1 MTKSKI
7 AFSIIAF
14 FSVCLLSLT
23 NGFTQTS
30 PTGKQIEPSYEV
42 ILQTLVAS
50 NSANNK
56 SDIPQMLIGAVK
68 RLKANYPYSN
78 YRLGET
84 FYQRVANTGALELRS
99 VSNEIIPDQERSY
112 SIFSEWT
119 LNNLQNLPDAKGQNS
134 IQFQSFR
141 FGQRIPI
148 ITSSIK
154 DANGK
159 INSVVNYEQVGLTI
173 QKLSLA
179 ENVPTVI
186 ASLST
191 WKPNELM
198 FLVLTVKSA
207 EQK

>member
-198 FLVLTVKSA
+198 FLVLTIKSA
-207 EQK
+207 EY

>member
-7 AFSIIAF
+7 AFSIAAF

-23 NGFTQTS
+23 NGFAQTS

-42 ILQTLVAS
+42 VLQTLVAS
-50 NSANNK
+50 NNANNK
-56 SDIPQMLIGAVK
+56 PDIPQTLAGAVK
-68 RLKANYPYSN
+68 KLKANYPYSS
-78 YRLGET
+78 YRLT
-84 FYQRVANTGALELRS
+84 STYLQRVANTGTIELKS
-99 VSNEIIPDQERSY
+99 VSNQAIPNQERNF

-119 LNNLQNLPDAKGQNS
+119 LNNLQTLPDAKGQNS

-148 ITSSIK
+148 ITSSVR
-154 DANGK
+154 DESGK
-159 INSVVNYEQVGLTI
+159 TNSVVNYEQVGLTI
-173 QKLSLA
+173 QRCSLA

-186 ASLST
+186 GSLST
-191 WKPNELM
+191 LSPDELM

-207 EQK
+207 E

>member
-50 NSANNK
+50 NNANNK

-148 ITSSIK
+148 ITSSI
-154 DANGK
+154 
-159 INSVVNYEQVGLTI
+159 ISVQL
-173 QKLSLA
+173 
-179 ENVPTVI
+179 
-186 ASLST
+186 
-191 WKPNELM
+191 
-198 FLVLTVKSA
+198 
-207 EQK
+207 

>member
-50 NSANNK
+50 NNANNK

-207 EQK
+207 E

>member
-198 FLVLTVKSA
+198 FLVLTIKSA
-207 EQK
+207 E

>member
-7 AFSIIAF
+7 AFSIAAF

-23 NGFTQTS
+23 NGFAQTS

-42 ILQTLVAS
+42 VLQTLVAS

-56 SDIPQMLIGAVK
+56 SDIPQTLVGAVK
-68 RLKANYPYSN
+68 KLKANYSYSN
-78 YRLGET
+78 YRLT
-84 FYQRVANTGALELRS
+84 STYLQRVANTGAIQLKS
-99 VSNEIIPDQERSY
+99 VSNETISSQERNF

-119 LNNLQNLPDAKGQNS
+119 LNNLQTLPDAKGQNS
-134 IQFQSFR
+134 IQFQDFR

-148 ITSSIK
+148 ITSSVR
-154 DANGK
+154 DESGK
-159 INSVVNYEQVGLTI
+159 TNSVVNYEQVGLTI
-173 QKLSLA
+173 QRCSLA

-186 ASLST
+186 GSLST
-191 WKPNELM
+191 LNPDELM

-207 EQK
+207 E

>member
-50 NSANNK
+50 NNANNK

-84 FYQRVANTGALELRS
+84 FYQRIANTGAIELRN

-148 ITSSIK
+148 ITSSVK
-154 DANGK
+154 DADGK

-207 EQK
+207 E

>member
-207 EQK
+207 E

>member
-7 AFSIIAF
+7 AFSIAAF
-14 FSVCLLSLT
+14 FSVGLLSLT
-23 NGFTQTS
+23 NCFAQTPS
-30 PTGKQIEPSYEV
+30 TKNQIETSYEV
-42 ILQTLVAS
+42 VLQTLIAS
-50 NSANNK
+50 NATNNK
-56 SDIPQMLIGAVK
+56 SDIPQMFVGAVK
-68 RLKANYPYSN
+68 KLKANYPYSN
-78 YRLGET
+78 YRLGAT
-84 FYQRVANTGALELRS
+84 FYQRVANTGAIELRS

-119 LNNLQNLPDAKGQNS
+119 LNNLQNLPDAKGQNL

-148 ITSSIK
+148 ITSSVK

-159 INSVVNYEQVGLTI
+159 INSVVNYEQVGVTI

-198 FLVLTVKSA
+198 FLVLTIKSA
-207 EQK
+207 E

>member
-148 ITSSIK
+148 ITSSVK
-154 DANGK
+154 DADGK

-198 FLVLTVKSA
+198 FLVLTIKSA
-207 EQK
+207 EY